1 MKIFPAIDLS
11 GKQVVRLV
19 RGDYQQMTI
28 YGQDPVKTALGFEAA
43 GAKYLHVVDLD
54 GAKSGSRENLTVIE
68 KILKATKLSVEI
80 GGGIRDMEAVK
91 DYLNAGAMR
100 VIIGTAAV
108 KDPTFLAAALSQ
120 YGTKIA
126 VGVDFKNGQTA
137 TDGWTKSVGDAF
149 DFCRKLADMGVGAL
163 ICTDIA
169 KDGML
174 QGPNQE
180 MYRELVRLKTEIIAS
195 GGVSGLEDLKILK
208 QTGVGG
214 AIVGKAFYTGAVD
227 LREALLLE
235 IKTAS
240 D

>member
-28 YGQDPVKTALGFEAA
+28 YGQDPVKTALEFEAA

-108 KDPTFLAAALSQ
+108 KDPAFLAEALAK
-120 YGTKIA
+120 YGEKIA

-137 TDGWTKSVGDAF
+137 TDGWTKAAGDAF

-174 QGPNQE
+174 EGPNQE
-180 MYRELVRLKTEIIAS
+180 MYRQLVQLKAEIIAS

-208 QTGVGG
+208 HTGVGG
-214 AIVGKAFYTGAVD
+214 AIVGKALYTGAVD
-227 LREALLLE
+227 LKEALLIGGE
-235 IKTAS
+235 
-240 D
+240 

>member
-11 GKQVVRLV
+11 RQKVVRLV
-19 RGDYQQMTI
+19 RGDYDKMTV
-28 YGQDPVKTALGFEAA
+28 YGEDPVKTALEFEAA

-54 GAKSGSRENLTVIE
+54 GAKSGSRENLAVVE
-68 KILKATKLSVEI
+68 QILKSTKLSVEI
-80 GGGIRDMEAVK
+80 GGGIRNMESVR

-108 KDPTFLAAALSQ
+108 KDPDFLTAALKQ
-120 YGTKIA
+120 YGDKIA

-137 TDGWTKSVGDAF
+137 TDGWTKAAGDAF

-163 ICTDIA
+163 ICTDIS

-174 QGPNQE
+174 EGPNQE
-180 MYRELVRLKTEIIAS
+180 MYRQLVQLKTEIIAS

-214 AIVGKAFYTGAVD
+214 AIVGKALYTGAVD
-227 LREALLLE
+227 LKEALLLE
-235 IKTAS
+235 CRERS
-240 D
+240 

>member
-11 GKQVVRLV
+11 GQKVVRLV
-19 RGDYQQMTI
+19 RGDYAKMTV
-28 YGQDPVKTALGFEAA
+28 YGEDPVKTALEFEAA
-43 GAKYLHVVDLD
+43 GASYLHVVDLD
-54 GAKSGSRENLTVIE
+54 GAKSGSRENFAVIE
-68 KILKATKLSVEI
+68 QILKSTKLSVEI
-80 GGGIRDMEAVK
+80 GGGIRDMEAVSA
-91 DYLNAGAMR
+91 YLNAGAMR

-108 KDPTFLAAALSQ
+108 RNPAFLAEALSK

-137 TDGWTKSVGDAF
+137 TDGWTKADGDAF
-149 DFCRKLADMGVGAL
+149 EFCRKLADMGVGAL

-174 QGPNQE
+174 EGPNQE
-180 MYRELVRLKTEIIAS
+180 MYRQLVQLKTEIIAS

-214 AIVGKAFYTGAVD
+214 AIVGKALYTGAVD
-227 LREALLLE
+227 LREALLLGGE
-235 IKTAS
+235 
-240 D
+240 

>member
-11 GKQVVRLV
+11 GQKVVRLV
-19 RGDYQQMTI
+19 RGDYDRMTV
-28 YGQDPVKTALGFEAA
+28 YGENPVKTASEFEAA
-43 GAKYLHVVDLD
+43 GASYLHVVDLD
-54 GAKSGSRENLTVIE
+54 GAKSGSRENFEVIE

-80 GGGIRDMEAVK
+80 GGGIRDMEAVSA
-91 DYLNAGAMR
+91 YLNAGAMR

-108 KDPTFLAAALSQ
+108 KNPAFLAEALSK

-137 TDGWTKSVGDAF
+137 TDGWTKSAGDAF
-149 DFCRKLADMGVGAL
+149 DFCKKLADMGVGAL

-174 QGPNQE
+174 EGPNQE
-180 MYRELVRLKTEIIAS
+180 MYRKLVQLKTEIIAS

-214 AIVGKAFYTGAVD
+214 AIVGKALYTGAIH
-227 LREALLLE
+227 LKEALSL
-235 IKTAS
+235 
-240 D
+240 

>member
-19 RGDYQQMTI
+19 RGDYHQMTI
-28 YGQDPVKTALGFEAA
+28 YGQDPIKTALGFEAA
-43 GAKYLHVVDLD
+43 GASYLHVVDLD

-68 KILKATKLSVEI
+68 KILNATKLSVEI
-80 GGGIRDMEAVK
+80 GGGIRDMEAVE

-108 KDPTFLAAALSQ
+108 KDPAFLAAALSK

-137 TDGWTKSVGDAF
+137 TDGWTKSAGDAF
-149 DFCRKLADMGVGAL
+149 DFCRKLADMSVGAL

-180 MYRELVRLKTEIIAS
+180 MYRQLVQLKTEIIAS
-195 GGVSGLEDLKILK
+195 GGVSVLEDLKILK

-214 AIVGKAFYTGAVD
+214 AIVGKALYTGAIN
-227 LREALLLE
+227 LREALAFQD
-235 IKTAS
+235 KK
-240 D
+240 

>member
-19 RGDYQQMTI
+19 RGDYHQMTI
-28 YGQDPVKTALGFEAA
+28 YGQDPIKTALGFEAA

-68 KILKATKLSVEI
+68 KILNATKLSVEI
-80 GGGIRDMEAVK
+80 GGGIRDMEAVE

-108 KDPTFLAAALSQ
+108 KNPAFLEEVLSK
-120 YGTKIA
+120 YGNKIA

-137 TDGWTKSVGDAF
+137 TDGWTKSAGDAF
-149 DFCRKLADMGVGAL
+149 DFCRKLADMSVGAL

-174 QGPNQE
+174 EGPNQE
-180 MYRELVRLKTEIIAS
+180 MYRQLVQLKTEIIAS
-195 GGVSGLEDLKILK
+195 GGMSSLEDLKILK

-214 AIVGKAFYTGAVD
+214 AIVGKALYTGAIN

-235 IKTAS
+235 I
-240 D
+240 